1 MFRPFRLTAFPVLA
15 ALVLPPWLA
24 QAQQGPSPVIP
35 EKPADAAPLPPAA
48 RLPLAVESAIQVL
61 GRDVKEPS
69 GTVVGQLVNVLV
81 DGQGRPRGAVLD
93 YGGFL
98 GVGKQR
104 IAVAWEAMRF
114 ERDGLHLSLSHE
126 QLREVPDFKDGE
138 AVTLAGPP

>member
-1 MFRPFRLTAFPVLA
+1 MFRPLRLTALPVLA
-15 ALVLPPWLA
+15 AMLLPPWQA

-35 EKPADAAPLPPAA
+35 AKPADAPPLPPAS
-48 RLPLAVESAIQVL
+48 RQVLAAETAIQIL

-81 DGQGRPRGAVLD
+81 DGDGRPRGAVLD

-104 IAVAWEAMRF
+104 IAVAWSVMRF

-126 QLREVPDFKDGE
+126 QLRELPDFKDGE